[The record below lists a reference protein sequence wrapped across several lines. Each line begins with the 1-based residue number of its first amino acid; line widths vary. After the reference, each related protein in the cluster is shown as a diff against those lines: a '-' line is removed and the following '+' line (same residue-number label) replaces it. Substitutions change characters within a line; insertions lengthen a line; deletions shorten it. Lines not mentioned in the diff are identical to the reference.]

1 MFTLKLIEKLPP
13 AFHVDP
19 ATGSQTSVPGSEVF
33 IHFEHNY
40 KAFPADKLAR
50 IQAILAEPSP
60 PTRRTRS
67 DAGKPKPKTKPATP
81 PQPTLDI
88 P

>member
-1 MFTLKLIEKLPP
+1 MFTIQLTETNE
-13 AFHVDP
+13 DP
-19 ATGSQTSVPGSEVF
+19 IIPD
-33 IHFEHNY
+33 FEHFRHN
-40 KAFPADKLAR
+40 FRNLPADKLAR